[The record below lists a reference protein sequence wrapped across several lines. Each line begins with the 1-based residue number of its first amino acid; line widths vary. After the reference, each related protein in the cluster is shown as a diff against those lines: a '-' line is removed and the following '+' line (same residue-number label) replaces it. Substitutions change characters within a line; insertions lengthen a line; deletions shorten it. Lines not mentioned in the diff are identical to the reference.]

1 MKELLL
7 RFLAWLLAGV
17 LRFKESRFAQNKVGL
32 SVAAKVSG
40 MLGAIIVLIAGI
52 YMTPII
58 AHEVD
63 NVIFQN
69 ASGWNFTGHS
79 GAEALMGLIPFVWI
93 AALLILVVSILF
105 AIAKSD

>member
-1 MKELLL
+1 MKMNFWKLM
-7 RFLAWLLAGV
+7 RKFRDSKSG
-17 LRFKESRFAQNKVGL
+17 F
-32 SVAAKVSG
+32 SVAAKVSA

-63 NVIFQN
+63 SVIFDN
-69 ASGWNFTGHS
+69 ASDWNFTGHS

-105 AIAKSD
+105 AISKSD

>member
-1 MKELLL
+1 MNRLKELVVAL
-7 RFLAWLLAGV
+7 LLAV
-17 LRFKESRFAQNKVGL
+17 MLRLKESRFAQSRIGVA
-32 SVAAKVSG
+32 VAAKISG

-69 ASGWNFTGHS
+69 ASDWNFTGHS

-93 AALLILVVSILF
+93 AALVILVVAILF
-105 AIAKSD
+105 ALAKS